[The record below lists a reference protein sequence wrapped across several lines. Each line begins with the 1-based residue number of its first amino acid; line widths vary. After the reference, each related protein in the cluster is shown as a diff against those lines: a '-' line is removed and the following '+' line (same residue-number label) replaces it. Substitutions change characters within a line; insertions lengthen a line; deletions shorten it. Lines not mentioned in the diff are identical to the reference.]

1 MCPFPPPALGVL
13 VGEVHVPW
21 HPLYP
26 GVGGFGCACT
36 DKLTF
41 YPFQREKIY
50 LYIYISAEIYIYSIF
65 V

>member
-1 MCPFPPPALGVL
+1 MCPPALGVL
-13 VGEVHVPW
+13 AEEVHVPR
-21 HPLYP
+21 HPLSP
-26 GVGGFGCACT
+26 GVGGFGRACT

-50 LYIYISAEIYIYSIF
+50 IYISAEIYIYSIF